1 LHIDFVP
8 NHQKWEGIRVHGV
21 RLCHED
27 LLPVHKGLESILLRN
42 IIHKTAAISASIKG
56 TRQGLEAFLAC
67 RVPDL
72 EYHDSIIELDFL
84 VGKVCTDR
92 GLKVVGEPGMFELLD
107 QRGLTHS

>member
-1 LHIDFVP
+1 MCAIEDEQDAHCTFV
-8 NHQKWEGIRVHGV
+8 V
-21 RLCHED
+21 
-27 LLPVHKGLESILLRN
+27 GLGDCSKSL
-42 IIHKTAAISASIKG
+42 
-56 TRQGLEAFLAC
+56 LAC